1 MQAAIF
7 RWRRQIFPGPRVLF
21 RLQFSPERIDQLKPD
36 GDVPHQFTA
45 LVISHGESVL
55 RQMVFPKFSGIVE
68 ENAGYEQIA
77 IKLRINR
84 AKPESHS
91 YHLGSVLDQA
101 ATTSVMIIARRGRA
115 AKAIAKI
122 FQEYLADPP

>member
-1 MQAAIF
+1 
-7 RWRRQIFPGPRVLF
+7 
-21 RLQFSPERIDQLKPD
+21 
-36 GDVPHQFTA
+36 
-45 LVISHGESVL
+45 
-55 RQMVFPKFSGIVE
+55 MVFPKFSGIVE

-101 ATTSVMIIARRGRA
+101 ATTRVIANPSSAVARATVRA
-115 AKAIAKI
+115 AEAERFPATSDRPAPMN
-122 FQEYLADPP
+122 ET